1 MSLIY
6 SEDAESKVMEIRLDG
21 RVTRADF
28 DAIADKVQAFIDAY
42 QPVRMVEIIDSF
54 EGFDPSV
61 LWPGIKFDIRNIRH
75 ISHVAV
81 VSDLGWISPLSKAA
95 GAVISTRLRTFD
107 MAHLDEARDW
117 VRSADTDQG

>member
-1 MSLIY
+1 MALTY
-6 SEDAESKVMEIRLDG
+6 TEDANSKVMEIRLDG

-28 DAIADKVQAFIDAY
+28 DAIKDRVQAFIDAH

-54 EGFDPSV
+54 EGFEPSV

-81 VSDLGWISPLSKAA
+81 VSDIGWISPLSKAA
-95 GAVISTRLRTFD
+95 GAVVSTRLRTFD
-107 MAHLDEARDW
+107 MAHLDDARDW
-117 VRSADTDQG
+117 VRSADADQG